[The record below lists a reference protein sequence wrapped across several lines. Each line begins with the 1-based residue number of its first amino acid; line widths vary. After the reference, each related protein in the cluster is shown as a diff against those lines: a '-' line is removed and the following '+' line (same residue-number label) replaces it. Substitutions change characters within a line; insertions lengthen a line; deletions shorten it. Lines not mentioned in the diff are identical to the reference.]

1 MNYFLPFLSALLVS
15 TILTGFLR
23 SYGKKHNL
31 VSVPR
36 ERDIHKKPIPRI
48 GGVAIF
54 LSFLVISFIVLR
66 FILPNYQ
73 FSGDGDWFGVDRH
86 LVAIWLG
93 GTIIAISM
101 LVDDLFTLRAWQK
114 LIFQILATLVII
126 AAGIGIDRLTIPFGG
141 SLNLNSLYIPIL
153 TLHGITYH
161 FSLWSD
167 ILTFIWIIGM
177 MNIINFVDG
186 VDGLAGGVSVI
197 AAITIFLLSISVAV
211 AQPQTAMIAIILAG
225 ATLGFLFW
233 NFPPAKI
240 FMGDA
245 GSMFLGFLL
254 GTLTL
259 ISGGKLAT
267 VFLVL
272 GFPIIDGLLVVG
284 GRLRRGEN
292 PFTTPDK
299 THLHHRFLKAGYSPR
314 QAILSIYTI
323 SFLFAWV
330 ALRSTTLNKIIAA
343 IILIILVFALTRW
356 LNVKIRNSKH
366 ETRNKSE

>member
-1 MNYFLPFLSALLVS
+1 MQYFLPFLSALLVS

-23 SYGKKHNL
+23 GYGKKHNL

-36 ERDIHKKPIPRI
+36 ERDIHNKPIPRI

-54 LSFLVISFIVLR
+54 LSFLVISFVVLR
-66 FILPNYQ
+66 YILPGYQ
-73 FSGDGDWFGVDRH
+73 FTGDGLWFGVDRH

-101 LVDDLFTLRAWQK
+101 LMDDLFNLRAWQK

-126 AAGIGIDRLTIPFGG
+126 GAGIGIDRLTIPFGG

-197 AAITIFLLSISVAV
+197 AALTIFMLSVSVAV

-225 ATLGFLFW
+225 STLGFLIW

-254 GTLTL
+254 GVLTL

-284 GRLRRGEN
+284 GRLRRGQN

-314 QAILSIYTI
+314 QAILSIYAI

-343 IILIILVFALTRW
+343 IVLIILVFALTRW
-356 LNVKIRNSKH
+356 LNYKIKKL
-366 ETRNKSE
+366 T

>member
-1 MNYFLPFLSALLVS
+1 MQYFLPFLSAFLASIV
-15 TILTGFLR
+15 LTGFLR
-23 SYGKKHNL
+23 SYGVKHGL
-31 VSVPR
+31 VSKPR
-36 ERDIHKKPIPRI
+36 DRDIHKKPIPRL

-54 LSFLVISFIVLR
+54 LSFLLVSVLVLR
-66 FILPNYQ
+66 VILPDYQ
-73 FSGDGDWFGVDRH
+73 FSGDGLWFGVDRH
-86 LVAIWLG
+86 LAAIWIG
-93 GTIIAISM
+93 GIIITLSM
-101 LVDDLFTLRAWQK
+101 LMDDLFSMKAWQK
-114 LIFQILATLVII
+114 LIFQAIAVLVLIS
-126 AAGIGIDRLTIPFGG
+126 AGIGIDKLATPFGTT
-141 SLNLNSLYIPIL
+141 LNLNSLYIPII

-161 FSLWSD
+161 FSFWSD
-167 ILTFIWIIGM
+167 LLTFIWIIGM

-197 AAITIFLLSISVAV
+197 AALTIFMLSVSVAV
-211 AQPQTAMIAIILAG
+211 SQPQTAMIAIILSG
-225 ATLGFLFW
+225 ATLGFLIW

-245 GSMFLGFLL
+245 GSMFLGFML

-284 GRLRRGEN
+284 GRIRRGEN

-314 QAILSIYTI
+314 TAVLFIYAISI
-323 SFLFAWV
+323 LFAWV
-330 ALRSTTLNKIIAA
+330 ALRSTTVNKIIAA
-343 IILIILVFALTRW
+343 VILIILVILLTRF
-356 LNVKIRNSKH
+356 LNYKIAKK
-366 ETRNKSE
+366 TYKSN

>member
-1 MNYFLPFLSALLVS
+1 MQMNYFLPFLSALLVS

-23 SYGKKHNL
+23 GYGKKHNL

-48 GGVAIF
+48 GGLAIF
-54 LSFLVISFIVLR
+54 LSFLVISFVVLR

-73 FSGDGDWFGVDRH
+73 FSGDGYWFGADRH

-93 GTIIAISM
+93 GTIIAVSM
-101 LVDDLFTLRAWQK
+101 LIDDLFSLKAWQK

-126 AAGIGIDRLTIPFGG
+126 GAGIGIDRLTIPFGG
-141 SLNLNSLYIPIL
+141 SLNLNSLYIPIM

-197 AAITIFLLSISVAV
+197 AVLTIFMLSISVAV
-211 AQPQTAMIAIILAG
+211 SQPQTAMIAIILAG
-225 ATLGFLFW
+225 STLGFLIW

-254 GTLTL
+254 GVLTL

-284 GRLRRGEN
+284 GRLRRGQN

-314 QAILSIYTI
+314 QAILSIYAI
-323 SFLFAWV
+323 SILFAWV

-343 IILIILVFALTRW
+343 VVLIVLVFALTRF
-356 LNVKIRNSKH
+356 LNYKIK
-366 ETRNKSE
+366 KLA